1 MNCVP
6 GKTLLIGMAALAVN
20 AAAASGIN
28 LIPAELFIK
37 SSAGETSFVLEK
49 QWFTQKKSSKSAL
62 PTPADALDELTRG
75 HRSKAAA
82 LLRQIAADEK
92 NPAAFQARLLA
103 GQLAGSTG
111 NWFNACNWF
120 AAADVPGAPADICRE
135 AKIGMIHAL
144 LKMGQY
150 GLAESVL
157 RRARSEFAA
166 DGELWD
172 KFSLITTGLKGDWA
186 ALEKSWERNYPKF
199 LSGADEGLFEA
210 LTSAAAA
217 AEKSN
222 QLNVAEKFSAAAYEF
237 APDNTARRNCFR
249 QLIGIQEKYNAARA
263 LRSIDKYLLFFPD
276 APDAG
281 SVRLCKGMILNR
293 EKNFQEALNIFRGIL
308 NDKKC
313 TPAERVHAALYA
325 AVSAEN
331 LGDLS
336 MARELYNSAIRR
348 FGSQP
353 ELANQVKISLLEFLV
368 RTKDYSPAA
377 VLGEELAGAVGV
389 DQDQLN
395 SFRLT
400 ALIELK
406 RYTEAADI
414 AVSLSRSADPA
425 HSAEGAWQLA
435 RLTELQQKLSAA
447 RQLYLQ
453 FANKFPKDNR
463 APDACLAA
471 AQFALQLR
479 DFQAAGTELEKF
491 ADAYTKHPERRKA
504 LLGALYAFIQLA
516 PELRQGK
523 DELLLKKIS
532 SEFTGTLEYD
542 QAVIEYSRSLVKNRN
557 YTEALKYLE
566 KFLRERTDSS
576 LIPEA
581 LCLGAELFEKIGN
594 HTKAVEYADRILDK
608 FPNSH
613 LAVDAAM
620 LGGRCSFQ
628 SGNYSQ
634 ALKYYERA
642 GELGGR
648 GVIGL
653 VASGEAADCHLMLRK
668 AENLRSAIN
677 IYRKLSDNAQF
688 PALQAQAL
696 FKLGSAY
703 EQAGDNM
710 KALQAYE
717 ELLSRAVASVKM
729 RQSSGVAPWCSRS
742 AHGALRLILGAP
754 QLPDGSQRAQRI
766 CRLYSLLNLP
776 GSSAELNS
784 YLEEIRKHYNLL
796 D

>member
-6 GKTLLIGMAALAVN
+6 GQTLLICAAALAFN
-20 AAAASGIN
+20 AAAASVIS
-28 LIPAELFIK
+28 LTPAELFIK
-37 SSAGETSFVLEK
+37 SSAGETPFVFENR
-49 QWFTQKKSSKSAL
+49 FFSPEKSSRNAL
-62 PTPADALDELTRG
+62 STPVAALDELARG
-75 HRSKAAA
+75 NREEAAA
-82 LLRQIAADEK
+82 LLRRIAADEK

-111 NWFNACNWF
+111 NWFNACCWF
-120 AAADVPGAPADICRE
+120 VAADTPGAPADISRE
-135 AKIGMIHAL
+135 AKIGLIHAL

-150 GLAESVL
+150 DLAEDVL
-157 RRARSEFAA
+157 RKARSEFAA
-166 DGELWD
+166 DVELWE
-172 KFSLITTGLKGDWA
+172 KFALIITGLKGEWA
-186 ALEKSWERNYPKF
+186 ELEKMWERNFQKF

-217 AEKSN
+217 AEKAN
-222 QLNVAEKFSAAAYEF
+222 QLKSAEKFSAAAYDF
-237 APDNTARRNCFR
+237 APDDRARRNCFR
-249 QLIGIQEKYNAARA
+249 QLIAIQEKYNAARA

-276 APDAG
+276 APDSG
-281 SVRLCKGMILNR
+281 SIRLCKGMILNR
-293 EKNFQEALNIFRGIL
+293 EKNFQEALIIFRSIL
-308 NDKKC
+308 NDKNC
-313 TPAERVHAALYA
+313 TPAERVNAALYA

-331 LGDLS
+331 LGDIS

-377 VLGEELAGAVGV
+377 VLGEELAGAAGV
-389 DQDQLN
+389 NQDLLN

-406 RYTEAADI
+406 RYSEAAVI
-414 AVSLSRSADPA
+414 AVSLSRSADPV

-435 RLTELQQKLSAA
+435 RLTELQQELKTA
-447 RQLYLQ
+447 RELYLQ
-453 FANKFPKDNR
+453 FARKFPKDTR
-463 APDACLAA
+463 VPDACLAA

-479 DFQAAGTELEKF
+479 DFQSAGSELEEF
-491 ADAYTKHPERRKA
+491 AALHTRHPERRKA
-504 LLGALYAFIQLA
+504 LLGALYAFIQLP
-516 PELRQGK
+516 PEAGQGK
-523 DELLLKKIS
+523 AETLLKKIAA
-532 SEFTGTLEYD
+532 EFPGTLEYD

-557 YTEALKYLE
+557 YTEALKFLE
-566 KFLRERTDSS
+566 KFLRERIDSS
-576 LIPEA
+576 LVPEA
-581 LCLGAELFEKIGN
+581 LSLAAELFEKIGN
-594 HTKAVEYADRILDK
+594 HTKAVEYANRILDK
-608 FPNSH
+608 FPGSH

-628 SGNYSQ
+628 SGNYRQ

-653 VASGEAADCHLMLRK
+653 VASGEAADCHLMLRNP
-668 AENLRSAIN
+668 ENLRSAVN
-677 IYRKLSDNAQF
+677 IYRKLADNAQF

-703 EQAGDNM
+703 EQSGDNM

-729 RQSSGVAPWCSRS
+729 RQSSGVGPWCSRS

-754 QLPDGSQRAQRI
+754 ELPDGSQRAQRI

-776 GSSAELNS
+776 GSSAELES
-784 YLEEIRKHYNLL
+784 YLKEIRKHYNLL

>member
-1 MNCVP
+1 MTDLEPLDQILGP
-6 GKTLLIGMAALAVN
+6 GM
-20 AAAASGIN
+20 
-28 LIPAELFIK
+28 
-37 SSAGETSFVLEK
+37 
-49 QWFTQKKSSKSAL
+49 
-62 PTPADALDELTRG
+62 
-75 HRSKAAA
+75 
-82 LLRQIAADEK
+82 
-92 NPAAFQARLLA
+92 RLLA
-103 GQLAGSTG
+103 GQLAFSSAE
-111 NWFNACNWF
+111 WFNACNWF
-120 AAADVPGAPADICRE
+120 AAADAPGAPAEVSRE
-135 AKIGMIHAL
+135 AKIGLIHAL

-150 GLAESVL
+150 DLAESVL
-157 RRARSEFAA
+157 HKVRSEFAA
-166 DGELWD
+166 EVELWE
-172 KFSLITTGLKGDWA
+172 KFAVIIAGIKGDFA
-186 ALEKSWERNYPKF
+186 ALEPMWERNFQKF

-210 LTSAAAA
+210 LTRAAAA
-217 AEKSN
+217 AEKAN
-222 QLNVAEKFSAAAYEF
+222 QLKIAEKFSAAAYDF
-237 APDNTARRNCFR
+237 APDDKARRNCFR

-263 LRSIDKYLLFFPD
+263 LRSIDKYLLFFPE

-293 EKNFQEALNIFRGIL
+293 EKNFQEALNIFRSIL
-308 NDKKC
+308 NDKNC
-313 TPAERVHAALYA
+313 TPADRVNAALYA

-331 LGDLS
+331 LGDIS

-377 VLGEELAGAVGV
+377 VLGEELAGAAGV
-389 DQDQLN
+389 NQDQLN

-406 RYTEAADI
+406 RYSEAAVI
-414 AVSLSRSADPA
+414 AVSLSRSADPI

-435 RLTELQQKLSAA
+435 RLTELQQELKTA
-447 RQLYLQ
+447 RELYLQ
-453 FANKFPKDNR
+453 FISKFPKDNR
-463 APDACLAA
+463 VPDACLAA

-479 DFQAAGTELEKF
+479 DFQAAGNELEKF
-491 ADAYTKHPERRKA
+491 ASLHTRHPERRKA

-516 PELRQGK
+516 PEVRQNK
-523 DELLLKKIS
+523 AEELLQKIS
-532 SEFTGTLEYD
+532 AEFAGTLEYD
-542 QAVIEYSRSLVKNRN
+542 QAVIEYSRSLVKNKN

-566 KFLRERTDSS
+566 KFLRERIDSS
-576 LIPEA
+576 LVPEA
-581 LCLGAELFEKIGN
+581 LCLAAELFEKIGN
-594 HTKAVEYADRILDK
+594 HTKAVEYANRILDK
-608 FPNSH
+608 FPGSH

-628 SGNYSQ
+628 SGNYRQ

-653 VASGEAADCHLMLRK
+653 VASGEAADCHLMLRTP
-668 AENLRSAIN
+668 ENLRSAVS
-677 IYRKLSDNAQF
+677 IYRKLADNGQF

-703 EQAGDNM
+703 EQTGDNM

-729 RQSSGVAPWCSRS
+729 RQSSGVGPWCSRS
-742 AHGALRLILGAP
+742 AHSALRLLLGAP
-754 QLPDGSQRAQRI
+754 VLPDGSQRAQRI

-776 GSSAELNS
+776 GSSAELES
-784 YLEEIRKHYNLL
+784 YLKEIRKHYNLL
-796 D
+796 Y